1 MIKHRTKHRTK
12 AQIEMIGLIVIVI
25 IVITALLIF
34 TVYKI
39 SNPPKNIQKRY
50 MNKEIATN
58 FLVSIT
64 KTSINECHNLSL
76 AELITS
82 CAKNSLINCDD
93 KLSCE
98 VANETIHN
106 ILENTLI
113 DCGISFNLSIENTN
127 ISFVNL
133 ECTARKEKVQGFE
146 ILPLYP
152 GQAEMILDICTPLS
166 K

>member
-12 AQIEMIGLIVIVI
+12 AQVEMIGLIVIVI

-39 SNPPKNIQKRY
+39 SSPPKNIQKRY

-64 KTSINECHNLSL
+64 KTNVRECHNLSL
-76 AELITS
+76 AELITD
-82 CAKNSLINCDD
+82 CARPISSIICDD
-93 KLSCE
+93 NRLSCN
-98 VANETIHN
+98 VSNSTIFN
-106 ILENTLI
+106 ILQNTLI
-113 DCGISFNLSIENTN
+113 DWGISFNLSIENTD

-152 GQAEMILDICTPLS
+152 GQAEMILDICT